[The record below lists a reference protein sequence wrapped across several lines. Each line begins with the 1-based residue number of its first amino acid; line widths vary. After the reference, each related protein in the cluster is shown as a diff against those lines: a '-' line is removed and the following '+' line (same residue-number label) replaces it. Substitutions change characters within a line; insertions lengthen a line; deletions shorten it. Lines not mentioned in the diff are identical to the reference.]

1 MYGTP
6 LSGSATTS
14 GLQQEEKAE
23 YGTSAMQEGMAPAES
38 HISAKTP
45 MDVEL
50 RDSRFHQALL
60 AEWFGSTAF
69 VFFLVLSIMT
79 ANADAVRIALV
90 AGLTFFGIVY
100 MLASI
105 SGAHFNPAVTLGMW
119 AARRITTL
127 RTMSY
132 IIFQLLGGM
141 TGAALARSVSINMF
155 RKVHGGA
162 NAVAPGISKGSAFW
176 IETLGTLFLVM
187 AVLAAS
193 DTDRNAHW
201 PHRSALVPLEV
212 ALTIFLLHVV
222 LIPFTGCSI
231 NPARS
236 FGTAVVGH
244 YWRLHWIW
252 WVAPLVGGLAA
263 ALLYSAMFFFN
274 ESPKEELSREG
285 VLERG
290 GQGGLFGK
298 GRGEQRAGTGT
309 GRTVVTTSG

>member
-1 MYGTP
+1 MYGT
-6 LSGSATTS
+6 STTG

-23 YGTSAMQEGMAPAES
+23 YGTSAMQEGMTPVES
-38 HISAKTP
+38 GISAKTP

-50 RDSRFHQALL
+50 RDSRFHQSLL
-60 AEWFGSTAF
+60 AEWFGTTAF

-79 ANADAVRIALV
+79 ANADPVRIALV

-127 RTMSY
+127 RAISY
-132 IIFQLLGGM
+132 ILFQLIGGL
-141 TGAALARSVSINMF
+141 TGAALARSVSIKMF
-155 RKVHGGA
+155 RSVHGGA
-162 NAVAPGISKGSAFW
+162 NAVAPGISSGSAFW
-176 IETLGTLFLVM
+176 IELLGTLFLVM

-193 DTDRNAHW
+193 DTDRNARW

-252 WVAPLVGGLAA
+252 WVAPLVGGLVA
-263 ALLYSAMFFFN
+263 ALLYSIMFFFN
-274 ESPKEELSREG
+274 ESPKEELTREG

-290 GQGGLFGK
+290 GLGGIFGK
-298 GRGEQRAGTGT
+298 GRGEQQAGTT